1 MAQLSQHFSNARQLL
16 GRVVRHRQLV
26 LLVLGLV
33 IGAVAAGAAIG
44 FRELI
49 GLIQLGALGFSSE
62 SVYSLVQNQPWWRV
76 LLVPALGG
84 LVVGLFIH
92 FVMPGRRPQGVA
104 DVMEATALRGGR
116 LELRAGLG
124 AALASAVSIGCGAS
138 VGREGPVVHL
148 GATLSSWVSERLHLS
163 RHLSLVLL
171 GCGVASAIAASFNA
185 PIAGVFFA
193 LEVV

>member
-26 LLVLGLV
+26 LLVLGLA
-33 IGAVAAGAAIG
+33 IGAVAAGAAVG

-49 GLIQLGALGFSSE
+49 GLIQLGALGFESE
-62 SVYSLVQNQPWWRV
+62 RIVSLVRDQPWWRV
-76 LLVPALGG
+76 LLAPAAGG

-116 LELRAGLG
+116 MGIKAGLG

-138 VGREGPVVHL
+138 VRMMPLTE
-148 GATLSSWVSERLHLS
+148 
-163 RHLSLVLL
+163 
-171 GCGVASAIAASFNA
+171 
-185 PIAGVFFA
+185 
-193 LEVV
+193 